1 MLDVISWLLGGVQ
14 WTARRCP
21 SHDIGRQAPCED
33 CKEAQSQRDGNVGG
47 GEGKQHLGEQ
57 QLLLWGA
64 GSQAWRAVVD
74 ILAAP
79 RPDQTRML
87 GGRQPRGSLKLSWI
101 SRRDTR
107 R

>member
-14 WTARRCP
+14 WTARCP

-33 CKEAQSQRDGNVGG
+33 CKEAQSQREGNVGG

-74 ILAAP
+74 ILAGRR
-79 RPDQTRML
+79 RPDTCML
-87 GGRQPRGSLKLSWI
+87 GRQPRAAAQIELDISLTLVTDI
-101 SRRDTR
+101 
-107 R
+107 